1 MKKFLAEVRFRI
13 TRNPVLIGAAA
24 LWGYE
29 TLTTGDPLTWRSVV
43 STAIGVLVRSKV
55 VPAKEVADV
64 TDFINDLANT
74 IRKDAE
80 AADAETGVKRLGGS
94 WS

>member
-1 MKKFLAEVRFRI
+1 MKKFLSEVRYRI

-43 STAIGVLVRSKV
+43 ATIVGVVVRSKV
-55 VPAKEVADV
+55 VPAKEAAVVVDV
-64 TDFINDLANT
+64 LTHVLDSID
-74 IRKDAE
+74 KE
-80 AADAETGVKRLGGS
+80 VVVVKP
-94 WS
+94 